1 MNKNVYLG
9 RSILDINKTLMYEF
23 WYDFLNQNIKTKQNY
38 STWILNSLLFIS
50 RPKIFMKTL
59 LMMLKNGLT
68 HLIMIKMIK
77 DRFQQIQTKK

>member
-1 MNKNVYLG
+1 MNKPVYLG

-38 STWILNSLLFIS
+38 STWILNSLLFKS

-77 DRFQQIQTKK
+77 DRFQ